1 MFVDVR
7 PTAHARGVRH
17 LPLPRLGTPDTRSP
31 ARFLWW
37 QARQQKGVLALALLM
52 GVLTFGAQ
60 TVMPYVVGAA
70 LDSGLESGL
79 DAELARWVLILLAA
93 AVVQVVT
100 AALGHRADV
109 VNWMRAAFA
118 SAELVSDR
126 VTVAGHTISEELP
139 TGEVVTT
146 VANDALRL
154 GEVYASAA
162 RLVGSV
168 VAYVVVVAVMV
179 PMSLELGLVVALG
192 LPVVAAVLALLVK
205 PLQARQATQRETQ
218 GRLTTLG
225 SDTVSGL
232 RILRG
237 IGGEKVFA
245 DRYRA
250 QSQKVRR
257 AGEHVAVTQSWL
269 DALQVLLPGLMVAL
283 VLWLGARQAVAGTI
297 TPGELVTFY
306 GYAAFLTWPLQNI
319 TECIQFLTRA
329 VIASRKIIR
338 VLSTQPATGTTPVRA
353 AMPAP
358 GAELVDETSGVTVTH
373 GRVTALVC
381 ADPDESAAVAT
392 RMARLD
398 DDAEA
403 STPVRLGG
411 VLLRDLDKAGL
422 RCRVVLSE
430 ATPHLFSGTLRTELD
445 VRGTASDSD
454 ILAALHV
461 ADAQDVLDS
470 TPGGLD
476 GELAEKGRTLS
487 GGQRQRVS
495 LARALLTDADMLLLV
510 EPTSAVD
517 AHTEARIAER
527 LAAARRGRSTLVV
540 TASPLVLEHA
550 DEVLLLRDGVVRAR
564 GTHHELL
571 AATTEAGHH
580 YRTIVGRS
588 LDEDDDRADERRTEV
603 AR

>member
-1 MFVDVR
+1 MLEGCVPF
-7 PTAHARGVRH
+7 PPPARN
-17 LPLPRLGTPDTRSP
+17 PDTRSP

-37 QARQQKGVLALALLM
+37 QARQQKGVLAFAVLM

-70 LDSGLESGL
+70 LDSGLDSGL
-79 DAELARWVLILLAA
+79 DGELARWVLILLAA
-93 AVVQVVT
+93 AAVQVVT
-100 AALGHRADV
+100 AAVGHRADV
-109 VNWMRAAFA
+109 VNWLRAAFA
-118 SAELVSDR
+118 SAELIGDR
-126 VTVAGHTISEELP
+126 VTVTGHNIGEELP

-154 GEVYASAA
+154 GEVYATAA
-162 RLVGSV
+162 RLVGSLA
-168 VAYVVVVAVMV
+168 AYVVVVAVMV
-179 PMSLELGLVVALG
+179 PMSLSLGLVVAIG
-192 LPVVAAVLALLVK
+192 LPAVAAVLALLVK
-205 PLQARQATQRETQ
+205 PLQARQAAQRETQ

-250 QSQKVRR
+250 QSQKVRQ

-319 TECIQFLTRA
+319 TESVQFLTRA

-338 VLSTQPATGTTPVRA
+338 VLSTEPATGTTPVRA

-358 GAELVDETSGVTVTH
+358 GAELVDETSGVTVAP
-373 GRVTALVC
+373 GRLTALVC
-381 ADPDESAAVAT
+381 ADPDQSAAVAT

-403 STPVRLGG
+403 GTPVRLGG
-411 VLLRDLDKAGL
+411 VLLRDLDKAAL
-422 RCRVVLSE
+422 RRRVVLSE
-430 ATPHLFSGTLRTELD
+430 ATPHLFSGSLRTELD
-445 VRGTASDSD
+445 VRGTTSDD
-454 ILAALHV
+454 EILAALHV

-470 TPGGLD
+470 TPDGLD

-495 LARALLTDADMLLLV
+495 LARALLTDAEVLLLV

-527 LAAARRGRSTLVV
+527 LAAARRGRATLVV

-550 DEVLLLRDGVVRAR
+550 DEVLLLHDGVVRAR
-564 GTHHELL
+564 GTHHDLL
-571 AATTEAGHH
+571 DAPTEAGAR
-580 YRTIVGRS
+580 YREIVGRS
-588 LDEDDDRADERRTEV
+588 LDDDATTEDHERAGARRTEV

>member
-1 MFVDVR
+1 MDVR

-31 ARFLWW
+31 FRLLWW
-37 QARQQKGVLALALLM
+37 QARQQKGVLTLALVL
-52 GVLTFGAQ
+52 GVLTFAAQ
-60 TVMPYVVGAA
+60 TVMPYVLGAA
-70 LDSGLESGL
+70 LDSGLDAGL
-79 DAELARWVLILLAA
+79 DAELLRWVAILLAA
-93 AVVQVVT
+93 ALVQVVT

-118 SAELVSDR
+118 SAELVGDR
-126 VTVAGHTISEELP
+126 VTVAGHTISDELP

-154 GEVYASAA
+154 GEVFASAA

-168 VAYVVVVAVMV
+168 IAYVIVVVIMI

-205 PLQARQATQRETQ
+205 PLQARQTVQRETQ

-338 VLSTQPATGTTPVRA
+338 VLATVPATGTEPARA
-353 AMPAP
+353 DMPP
-358 GAELVDETSGVTVTH
+358 SGAQLVDETSGVVVTP

-398 DDAEA
+398 DAEEVG
-403 STPVRLGG
+403 TPVRLGG
-411 VLLRDLDKAGL
+411 VLLRDLGKAEL
-422 RCRVVLSE
+422 RRRVVLSE
-430 ATPHLFSGTLRTELD
+430 ATPHLFSGALRAQLD
-445 VRGTASDSD
+445 VRGEAPDAD

-470 TPGGLD
+470 TPDGLD

-495 LARALLTDADMLLLV
+495 LARALLTDAEVLLLV

-517 AHTEARIAER
+517 AHTEARIAQR
-527 LAAARRGRSTLVV
+527 LVAARRGRSTLVV

-550 DEVLLLRDGVVRAR
+550 DEVLLLHDGAVRAR

-571 AATTEAGHH
+571 AARADMGDH

-588 LDEDDDRADERRTEV
+588 LDDDRAAERRTEA